1 MFQPSDE
8 SLTTLIVDVV
18 IGGGPRIY
26 QEPMICP
33 IFSKVSPD
41 FIIIIIIVVVVVVVV
56 AVAVVVVIIAV
67 TIEINI

>member
-8 SLTTLIVDVV
+8 SLTTFIVDDV
-18 IGGGPRIY
+18 IGGGPGIY
-26 QEPMICP
+26 QEALICP

-41 FIIIIIIVVVVVVVV
+41 FISIIIVVIVVV
-56 AVAVVVVIIAV
+56 AVVVIIAV